1 MHIEKSTLM
10 KISSLAAL
18 VELDRVNYAAGVRTY
33 WRGLEQELTEPQK
46 EINAKLAGL
55 LKADPEAAA
64 RYATDSADSIA
75 RSALNKA
82 GIMRNELLAFIASRG
97 ASETVRAPYTPSFAA
112 AE

>member
-10 KISSLAAL
+10 KTSSLAAL